1 LTYAS
6 KKYDFVIWDN
16 NIPNIWKNKKRS
28 KPSTSMI
35 FIFLHT
41 FMVEMDPDQNQIWP
55 CGLCGVVAASK
66 TQPFKLCSDFT

>member
-1 LTYAS
+1 M
-6 KKYDFVIWDN
+6 I
-16 NIPNIWKNKKRS
+16 IPNIWKNKKRS